1 MKITQAMFFVYAVV
15 YAIFTLVHSSVRE
28 PTMALK
34 TDREIAS
41 LKADKARGWWLL
53 SLVVQEAVY
62 ASRFEAL
69 DAQRHGST
77 GIA

>member
-41 LKADKARGWWLL
+41 LKAEEGQR
-53 SLVVQEAVY
+53 LVVAV
-62 ASRFEAL
+62 
-69 DAQRHGST
+69 GS
-77 GIA
+77 GECVCFLLVVVWYVCS